1 MDIWCI
7 NNKMG
12 IINTKKRSMII
23 ITGASR
29 GVGKFLFDT
38 YTQLGEEVYG
48 TYNNSTPE
56 FIKSNGHYKRVD
68 IVNYA
73 EVENWI
79 KSIKLIKDIT
89 LINCAGI
96 SYNAFAHKADI
107 ELWKNVIDVNL
118 IGTYNTIRAVL
129 PSMRGYEFGR
139 IINFS
144 SVTAQ
149 KGTPG
154 TSAYAASKAA
164 LWGMA
169 KSIAVENAS
178 KGITINNINLGYSE
192 LGMID
197 QVPEK
202 YKEAIKM
209 QIPSGEFCKKE
220 EVFKCVEFV
229 RNNNY
234 LNGSSVDLNG
244 GIF

>member
-1 MDIWCI
+1 
-7 NNKMG
+7 
-12 IINTKKRSMII
+12 MII
-23 ITGASR
+23 ITGASS

-38 YTQLGEEVYG
+38 YTELGEEVYG
-48 TYNNSTPE
+48 TYNKSVPE
-56 FIKSNGHYKRVD
+56 TTKHKGHYNKVD
-68 IVNYA
+68 IVKYD

-79 KSIKLIKDIT
+79 KSISLLKDIV

-96 SYNAFAHKADI
+96 TYNAFAHKADV

-118 IGTYNTIRAVL
+118 IGTYNVIRAFL
-129 PSMRGYEFGR
+129 PFMRDHEFGR

-144 SVTAQ
+144 SVAAQ

-154 TSAYAASKAA
+154 TSAYAASKSA
-164 LWGMA
+164 LWGLA

-192 LGMID
+192 LGMIE

-202 YKEAIKM
+202 YKEIIKA
-209 QIPSGEFCKKE
+209 QIPSGKFCDKE
-220 EVFKCVEFV
+220 DIFSCVEFI
-229 RNNNY
+229 RKNSY

>member
-1 MDIWCI
+1 
-7 NNKMG
+7 
-12 IINTKKRSMII
+12 MII
-23 ITGASR
+23 LTGASG
-29 GVGKFLFDT
+29 GVGKYLFDT
-38 YTQLGEEVYG
+38 YTKSGEEVHG
-48 TYNNSTPE
+48 TYNKSILEIT
-56 FIKSNGHYKRVD
+56 KSNGHYTQVD
-68 IVNYA
+68 IVNYN

-79 KSIKLIKDIT
+79 KSIKSIKDIT

-96 SYNAFAHKADI
+96 TYNAFAHKADV

-118 IGTYNTIRAVL
+118 IGTYNVIRAVL
-129 PSMRGYEFGR
+129 PLMRDYGFGR

-144 SVTAQ
+144 SVAAQ

-154 TSAYAASKAA
+154 TSAYAASKSA

-178 KGITINNINLGYSE
+178 KGITINSINLGYSE

-202 YKEAIKM
+202 YKEGIKA

-220 EVFKCVEFV
+220 EVFKCVEFI